1 MRREDVLMN
10 PAAALRTDR
19 RKSATM
25 LAGDDKRVA
34 DDRRKRNRNRIRYH
48 VWVDPGGGL
57 PVVDCEAL
65 DISGDGARIRLP
77 KGTTLPK
84 TFTVQY
90 GADGAPRPA
99 NLIWRKGDDVGIK
112 FEAEE
117 TRRSEHLT
125 P

>member
-1 MRREDVLMN
+1 MRRENLLIN
-10 PAAALRTDR
+10 SAAALRTDR
-19 RKSATM
+19 RKTATM

-34 DDRRKRNRNRIRYH
+34 EERRKRGRNRIRYH
-48 VWVDPGGGL
+48 VWVDPGEGL

-90 GADGAPRPA
+90 GAAGAPRPA
-99 NLIWRKGDDVGIK
+99 NLVWRTGDDVGIK
-112 FEAEE
+112 FEAE
-117 TRRSEHLT
+117 TSK
-125 P
+125 

>member
-1 MRREDVLMN
+1 MPRENTLID
-10 PAAALRTDR
+10 PAVALRTDR

-25 LAGDDKRVA
+25 LAGDDKRIA
-34 DDRRKRNRNRIRYH
+34 EERRKRGRNRIRYH
-48 VWVDPGGGL
+48 VWVDPGEGL

-77 KGTTLPK
+77 KGTMLPK

-90 GADGAPRPA
+90 DGADGAPRPA

-112 FEAEE
+112 FEAK
-117 TRRSEHLT
+117 T
-125 P
+125 PK